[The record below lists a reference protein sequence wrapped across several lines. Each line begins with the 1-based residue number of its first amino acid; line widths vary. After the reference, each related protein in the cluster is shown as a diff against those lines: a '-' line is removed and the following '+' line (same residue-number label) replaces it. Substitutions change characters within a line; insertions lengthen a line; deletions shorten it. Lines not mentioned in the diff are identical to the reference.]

1 MLMLTSDE
9 RKLTG
14 VDYDAEKISLAS
26 GCFSKNDRI
35 HFLCKDVTSMD
46 INPHDGF
53 LLGDLLHYLSPE
65 NQDALLRKCCTNLR
79 PGGVIMIRDADSGL
93 EKRHQRS
100 VLTEFFST
108 RSGFN
113 KTMDDSGTL
122 YFTSA
127 GNIQKIV
134 DSFGMTM
141 EIIDNKKVTSN
152 NLFVIRH
159 G

>member
-1 MLMLTSDE
+1 
-9 RKLTG
+9 
-14 VDYDAEKISLAS
+14 
-26 GCFSKNDRI
+26 
-35 HFLCKDVTSMD
+35 
-46 INPHDGF
+46 
-53 LLGDLLHYLSPE
+53 GDLLHYLSPE

-79 PGGVIMIRDADSGL
+79 PGGVITIRDADSGL

-127 GNIQKIV
+127 GNIQKV
-134 DSFGMTM
+134 VESFGMTM

-152 NLFVIRH
+152 NLFVIRL